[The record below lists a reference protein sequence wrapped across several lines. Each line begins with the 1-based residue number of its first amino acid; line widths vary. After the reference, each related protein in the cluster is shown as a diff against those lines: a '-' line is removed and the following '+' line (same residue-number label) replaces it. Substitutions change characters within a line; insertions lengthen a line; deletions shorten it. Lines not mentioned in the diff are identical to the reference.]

1 MTDASD
7 QQLAAQPTQR
17 LTPERVRSMH
27 FGRTPIGR
35 RGLSEEEVTL
45 FLHRVADDLATRD
58 AAEASLRA
66 KVAHYKDTLMRWQSE
81 ANADQPAG
89 STAASAGPPVAA
101 INILSQAQQEAD
113 AYVAQAQEYC
123 RRLASDAR
131 DHAQEIVSEA
141 QALAEATA
149 REHRPPVD
157 GNSGELEELEH
168 RLVWARTF
176 LASLETVEAQLRTAR
191 EALAYELDRMRSP
204 APVPGPR

>member
-1 MTDASD
+1 VTDASD

-27 FGRTPIGR
+27 FSRTPIGR

-45 FLHRVADDLATRD
+45 FLHRVADDLAARD

-66 KVAHYKDTLMRWQSE
+66 KVAHYKDALMRWQSE
-81 ANADQPAG
+81 ANVDQPAR
-89 STAASAGPPVAA
+89 SAAASAGPPVAA

-131 DHAQEIVSEA
+131 DDAQEIVSEA

-149 REHRPPVD
+149 REHRPPLD
-157 GNSGELEELEH
+157 GDSGELEELEH
-168 RLVWARTF
+168 RLLWARTF

-191 EALAYELDRMRSP
+191 EALGYELDRMRP
-204 APVPGPR
+204 PTPVPEPS